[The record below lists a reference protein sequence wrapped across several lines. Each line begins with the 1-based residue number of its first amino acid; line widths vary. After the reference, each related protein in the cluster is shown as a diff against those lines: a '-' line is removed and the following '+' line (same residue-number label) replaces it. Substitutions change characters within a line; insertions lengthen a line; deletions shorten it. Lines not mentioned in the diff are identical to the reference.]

1 MSESIGFIG
10 LGSMGFPIARNLLTS
25 GYRVRVFNRTKAKAM
40 PLVKAGATLVDR
52 EEEVFETG
60 GIVFS
65 ILSDDD
71 AVRSVTVGNAEF
83 LRRLGPGGVHV
94 SMSTISPATA
104 RYLAEQHSKHEVSY
118 LGSPVSGR
126 PDRAAARKLFVL
138 LAGKREAKE
147 RVRPLLETIG
157 ERIFDFGEEPWSS
170 NIAKLALNFNVLAAV
185 ECMAES
191 FAFAEKNGI
200 ARARMAELLS
210 ETLFGGI
217 VYKGY
222 GQQVA
227 QQIYEP
233 AAFRLRLGWKDLR
246 LLLETAQETGTPMP
260 VGSLLRDRMLTAI
273 AKERGD
279 FDWSAIALAAS
290 EDAGLQTDS

>member
-10 LGSMGFPIARNLLTS
+10 LGSMGFPIARNLPTS

-104 RYLAEQHSKHEVSY
+104 RHLAEQQ
-118 LGSPVSGR
+118 
-126 PDRAAARKLFVL
+126 F
-138 LAGKREAKE
+138 
-147 RVRPLLETIG
+147 
-157 ERIFDFGEEPWSS
+157 
-170 NIAKLALNFNVLAAV
+170 
-185 ECMAES
+185 
-191 FAFAEKNGI
+191 
-200 ARARMAELLS
+200 
-210 ETLFGGI
+210 
-217 VYKGY
+217 
-222 GQQVA
+222 
-227 QQIYEP
+227 
-233 AAFRLRLGWKDLR
+233 
-246 LLLETAQETGTPMP
+246 
-260 VGSLLRDRMLTAI
+260 
-273 AKERGD
+273 
-279 FDWSAIALAAS
+279 
-290 EDAGLQTDS
+290 

>member
-157 ERIFDFGEEPWSS
+157 ERIFDFGEDPWSS

-290 EDAGLQTDS
+290 EDAGLKTDS

>member
-157 ERIFDFGEEPWSS
+157 ERIFDFGEDPWSS

>member
-1 MSESIGFIG
+1 
-10 LGSMGFPIARNLLTS
+10 
-25 GYRVRVFNRTKAKAM
+25 M

-71 AVRSVTVGNAEF
+71 AVRSVTVGNPEF

-147 RVRPLLETIG
+147 RVRPLLEAIG
-157 ERIFDFGEEPWSS
+157 ERIFDFGEDPWSS
-170 NIAKLALNFNVLAAV
+170 NIAKLALNSNVLAAV

-200 ARARMAELLS
+200 APREQLRALALGLRPLRNRPHQALRTARLFFSAPDAISLKRYFGPDGSAHELLQA
-210 ETLFGGI
+210 F
-217 VYKGY
+217 
-222 GQQVA
+222 
-227 QQIYEP
+227 
-233 AAFRLRLGWKDLR
+233 FRLLRGSSVGRRLSR
-246 LLLETAQETGTPMP
+246 
-260 VGSLLRDRMLTAI
+260 I
-273 AKERGD
+273 AG
-279 FDWSAIALAAS
+279 
-290 EDAGLQTDS
+290 G

>member
-25 GYRVRVFNRTKAKAM
+25 GYRVRVFNRTKAKAI

-157 ERIFDFGEEPWSS
+157 ERIFDFGEDPWSS
-170 NIAKLALNFNVLAAV
+170 NIAKLALNFNILAAV

-290 EDAGLQTDS
+290 EDAGLETDS

>member
-25 GYRVRVFNRTKAKAM
+25 GYRVRVFNRTKAKAI

-83 LRRLGPGGVHV
+83 LRRLGPGGIHV

-157 ERIFDFGEEPWSS
+157 ERIFDFGEDPWSS
-170 NIAKLALNFNVLAAV
+170 NIAKLALNFNILAAV

-290 EDAGLQTDS
+290 EDAGLETDS

>member
-1 MSESIGFIG
+1 MSESIGIIG

-157 ERIFDFGEEPWSS
+157 ERIFDFGEDPWSS

-279 FDWSAIALAAS
+279 LDWSAIALAAS

>member
-1 MSESIGFIG
+1 
-10 LGSMGFPIARNLLTS
+10 
-25 GYRVRVFNRTKAKAM
+25 M

-104 RYLAEQHSKHEVSY
+104 RYLAEQHSKHDVSY

-126 PDRAAARKLFVL
+126 PDRAATRKLFVL

-157 ERIFDFGEEPWSS
+157 ERIFDFGEDPWSS

-290 EDAGLQTDS
+290 EDAGLETDS

>member
-157 ERIFDFGEEPWSS
+157 ERIFDFGEDPWSS

-290 EDAGLQTDS
+290 EDAGLN

>member
-10 LGSMGFPIARNLLTS
+10 LGNMGFPIARNLLTS
-25 GYRVRVFNRTKAKAM
+25 GYLVRVFNRTKAKAM

-83 LRRLGPGGVHV
+83 LRRLGLGGVHI

-118 LGSPVSGR
+118 LGSPVLGR

-157 ERIFDFGEEPWSS
+157 ERIFDFGEDPWSI
-170 NIAKLALNFNVLAAV
+170 NIARLALKFIVIAPV

-290 EDAGLQTDS
+290 EDAGLVTDS

>member
-71 AVRSVTVGNAEF
+71 AVRSVTVGNPEF

-104 RYLAEQHSKHEVSY
+104 RYLAEQHSKHDVSY

-157 ERIFDFGEEPWSS
+157 ERIFDFGEDPWSS

-290 EDAGLQTDS
+290 EDAGLKTDS

>member
-157 ERIFDFGEEPWSS
+157 ERIFDFGEDPWSS

-279 FDWSAIALAAS
+279 LDWSAIALAAS

>member
-157 ERIFDFGEEPWSS
+157 ERIFDFGEDPWSS

-290 EDAGLQTDS
+290 EDAGLETDS

>member
-71 AVRSVTVGNAEF
+71 AVRSVTVGNPEF

-104 RYLAEQHSKHEVSY
+104 RYLAEQHSKHDVSY

-157 ERIFDFGEEPWSS
+157 ERIFDFGEDPWSS

-290 EDAGLQTDS
+290 EDAGLETDS

>member
-40 PLVKAGATLVDR
+40 PLVNAGATLVDR

-71 AVRSVTVGNAEF
+71 AVRSVTVGNTEF

-104 RYLAEQHSKHEVSY
+104 RYLAEQHSKHQVSY

-157 ERIFDFGEEPWSS
+157 ERIFDFGEDPWSS
-170 NIAKLALNFNVLAAV
+170 NIAKLALNFNILAAV

-290 EDAGLQTDS
+290 EDAGLETDS